1 MLFVTQYFA
10 PEQIGS
16 GPFCA
21 ELAEWWA
28 HNDGPV
34 RVLTG
39 RPHYP
44 GFKVFPGY
52 GGRRQRDEV
61 AGGVTVTRV
70 GNWIPGR
77 SSALRRIASELH
89 FLLLGLMA
97 LASGRV
103 NRSRL
108 VFSLCPSILSVLLAE
123 MATCRGGK
131 HIAVV
136 HDIQSGLAEG
146 LAMVSSRW
154 LVNVM
159 KWCER
164 TILNR
169 VDLIVAPTDEMAVQL
184 RRIGVTASIEVIPIW
199 VDAERIHPLACVVG
213 ASPKILYSGNLGRKQ
228 GLGQVIEL
236 ASELQ
241 RRRPDIRITLRGNGN
256 EAIALAAEISARN
269 LCNVEVAEL
278 VPRDRL
284 NAELASGDIH
294 LVPQDPQAADFA
306 IPSKVFN
313 IMAAGRA
320 FVATA
325 RPGSSLWRLKEESRG
340 FICVPPNDKR
350 ALAGAVLRLANNQR
364 LRAQLGKSGRQ
375 FVERHCSKAS
385 VLGRFLTIVDELHQ
399 S

>member
-28 HNDGPV
+28 HNSGPV
-34 RVLTG
+34 TVLTS

-44 GFKVFPGY
+44 AFRVFPDY
-52 GGRRQRDEV
+52 GEGRRRDEV
-61 AGGVTVTRV
+61 IDGVTIARV
-70 GNWIPGR
+70 ANWIPPR
-77 SSALRRIASELH
+77 PTALRRIASELH
-89 FLLLGLMA
+89 FFFLGLLA
-97 LASGRV
+97 LAGGRV
-103 NRSRL
+103 KRADL
-108 VFSLCPSILSVLLAE
+108 VLSLCPSILSVLLGAL
-123 MATCRGGK
+123 ATRRGGK
-131 HIAVV
+131 QVAIV

-146 LAMVSSRW
+146 LAMISNRW

-159 KWCER
+159 KWGER
-164 TILNR
+164 IILNR
-169 VDLIVAPTDEMAVQL
+169 ADLIVAPTDEMAAQL
-184 RRIGVTASIEVIPIW
+184 RRIGVTSPIDVMPIW
-199 VDAERIHPLACVVG
+199 VDAERIRPLAYVAG
-213 ASPKILYSGNLGRKQ
+213 RAIKILYSGNLGRKQ

-241 RRRPDIRITLRGNGN
+241 RKRPDIRITLRGNGN
-256 EAIALAAEISARN
+256 EAVALAAEICARN
-269 LCNVEVAEL
+269 LCNVEVAAL
-278 VPRDRL
+278 VPREGL
-284 NAELASGDIH
+284 NDELATGDIH
-294 LVPQDPQAADFA
+294 LVPQDPLAADFA

-325 RPGSSLWRLKEESRG
+325 RPGSSLWRLKEASRG

-375 FVERHCSKAS
+375 FVEQNCSKSS
-385 VLGRFLTIVDELHQ
+385 VLGRFRTIVDELHQ
-399 S
+399 T